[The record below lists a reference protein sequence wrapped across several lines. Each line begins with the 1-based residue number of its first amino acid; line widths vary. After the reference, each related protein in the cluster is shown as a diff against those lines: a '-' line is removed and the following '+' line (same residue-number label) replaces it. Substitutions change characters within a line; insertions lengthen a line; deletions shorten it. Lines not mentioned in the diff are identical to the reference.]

1 MTEEDKK
8 DTSNSNEQ
16 KQDSLAETLA
26 EKQRDVKYFSTE
38 IPALR
43 APMPDEDE
51 RVPIIQLKNLSI
63 IVFGRTLIDNSNQS
77 FFQGETTL
85 LVGGSGT
92 GKSVVMKTLLGLI
105 TPSTPGFEITGEIII
120 NNHDILKSYPSD
132 IRNHIGI
139 VFQDYALFDEF
150 SAKQNLKFAYD
161 HSNIERN
168 SAERKNHMNSLI
180 STLSMNLKTPIS
192 KMSGGERRRLAI
204 ARTLAFDPKII
215 LYDEPTTGL
224 DPLNAERVAQHISK
238 LSTNYQKT
246 SVVVTHDYEHLR
258 EVADKII
265 LIDPANMQLR
275 NLVPAEADVNY
286 VKELLK
292 TQPKAKIKRDSI
304 LTRIFRGFLGIFI
317 STSKVFEELLMLFIY
332 PFWWI
337 LSLTE
342 SLFFKPIR
350 RFAGSKFRI
359 IAKIL
364 TVGVAVFW
372 LANLQHFLF
381 GGKYSPEY
389 FNDFLVTKHFYIYII
404 SSLLILMT
412 LLSSGIAPKW
422 KRFSWGIRFFWHYL
436 KISTLSSSVVYIGLA
451 GFIGGFVA
459 TFFLYEYFPYRSY
472 TEPLLRDDVLR
483 ALGFLSFRVLI
494 PILVTLLIAARSGAA
509 IAADVGNRVYSHQDE
524 ALKTFNISPKA
535 YWSSNIFGAFIIGC
549 PILLFVAYA
558 TSAVSSGFAFLVTH
572 PEDTLGYWWE
582 MYKYDIFET
591 GKLLPIGFWWMFSKS
606 LVCFMVIAL
615 VSNIFGMR
623 KKESSI
629 SVSGGITQTI
639 WWSTILVLIVHMLFA
654 FFEFSKYE

>member
-1 MTEEDKK
+1 MQEEDKK
-8 DTSNSNEQ
+8 EIN
-16 KQDSLAETLA
+16 DSKEPKRDTLA
-26 EKQRDVKYFSTE
+26 DTLSENQRDITYFSKE
-38 IPALR
+38 MPALS
-43 APMPDEDE
+43 APIPIEDE
-51 RVPIIQLKNLSI
+51 REPIIQLRNLTI
-63 IVFGRTLIDNSNQS
+63 AVLGRTLIDNSNQNIYP
-77 FFQGETTL
+77 GETTL

-92 GKSVVMKTLLGLI
+92 GKTVLMKTLLGLI

-120 NNHDILKSYPSD
+120 DNHDILRSYPSE

-139 VFQDYALFDEF
+139 VFQDFALFDEF

-204 ARTLAFDPKII
+204 ARTLAFDPEII

-224 DPLNAERVAQHISK
+224 DPLNAERVAEHIGK
-238 LSTNYQKT
+238 LSTNYEKT
-246 SVVVTHDYEHLR
+246 SIVVTHDYEYLR
-258 EVADKII
+258 DVADKII

-275 NLVPAEADVNY
+275 SLIPAEADVNH

-292 TQPKAKIKRDSI
+292 TQPKAKIKSESF
-304 LTRIFRGFLGIFI
+304 LTHIFRGFMGIFV
-317 STSKVFEELLMLFIY
+317 STSKILEQLLMLVVY
-332 PFWWI
+332 PIWWI

-342 SLFFKPIR
+342 SLFFKPFR
-350 RFAGSKFRI
+350 RFSGTKFKL

-364 TVGVAVFW
+364 TGFVTVFW
-372 LANLQHFLF
+372 LANFLHFIF
-381 GGKYSPEY
+381 DGKYSPE
-389 FNDFLVTKHFYIYII
+389 FFKDFFVTKHFYIYFIV
-404 SSLLILMT
+404 SLLILMT
-412 LLSSGIAPKW
+412 LLSSGVAPKW
-422 KRFSWGIRFFWHYL
+422 KRFKWGIRFFWHYM
-436 KISTLSSSVVYIGLA
+436 KITTLSSSVVYIGLA
-451 GFIGGFVA
+451 GLISGFVA

-509 IAADVGNRVYSHQDE
+509 VAADIGNRVYSHQVE
-524 ALKTFNISPKA
+524 ALKTFNISPRA
-535 YWSSNIFGAFIIGC
+535 YWSSNIFGAFIVGC
-549 PILLFVAYA
+549 PILLFMAYA
-558 TSAVSSGFAFLVTH
+558 TSALSSGFAFLVTH

-606 LVCFMVIAL
+606 IVCFMGIAL

-623 KKESSI
+623 KKESSV

-639 WWSTILVLIVHMLFA
+639 WWSTILVLLVHMIFA
-654 FFEFSKYE
+654 FFEFSKYK